1 MKAAKGNSRAERR
14 RRAIAAL
21 AESEPELAAAELALP
36 AEEVRRLV
44 LQIILADEVAP
55 FVRRMVGVI
64 DGLKAGRNA
73 ALTRGARRSENRPL
87 AKLLAAIARV
97 AERGRRA
104 EAEATALYAASYAYR
119 NSLDYLSCLLS
130 YLDGFRRAR
139 RPIC

>member
-1 MKAAKGNSRAERR
+1 MAKREEERRR

-21 AESEPELAAAELALP
+21 AASDPELAAGELVLP

-55 FVRRMVGVI
+55 FVRRMVNVI
-64 DGLKAGRNA
+64 DALRAGQTV
-73 ALTRGARRSENRPL
+73 ALTRIARQSKNRPL
-87 AKLLAAIARV
+87 TKLLASIARA

-119 NSLDYLSCLLS
+119 NSLDYLLNLLS

-139 RPIC
+139 LC